1 MLNVV
6 VLICSLSTQPQDCTS
21 ASALATL
28 RGGDANTPMSCGL
41 EAQAMLGRSA
51 LKPTPGEEYAKIEC
65 QRTTTA
71 NNAR

>member
-1 MLNVV
+1 
-6 VLICSLSTQPQDCTS
+6 
-21 ASALATL
+21 
-28 RGGDANTPMSCGL
+28 
-41 EAQAMLGRSA
+41 MLGRSA